1 MNPPLYLI
9 AGLGK
14 TGLSVARY
22 LRRNNKPF
30 IAFDTRAQ
38 APSIAEFTREFPNVS
53 LYVQDIPDEI
63 IHQLSDIIAS
73 PGLSLDTPFL
83 KKAMKAGVAIY
94 GDIECLA
101 REIHAPVIAITGTN
115 GKSTVTTLVGEM
127 AKAAGYKVAVAGNIG
142 TPVLDMLDDEHQY
155 DLWVLELSSFQLDL
169 TYSLEPIAATIL
181 NVTPD
186 HLDRHHTMEA
196 YIQAK
201 QRIYHKAQVA
211 LFNRDDLHTVPI
223 VSSHGEANISQD
235 RRTNTPSSTPQGPL
249 WDEGENEKRFLRE
262 EVNRISFGK
271 DAPEKNNWGL
281 IQQEN
286 KIYLAKGHTCFLPV
300 ESVLIKGVHNWFN
313 ALAACALADTAGI
326 TQQHII
332 EVLTTFSGLPHR
344 CQWVRILDGV
354 DWINDSKGTNIGA
367 TISAINGIGGS
378 MQGKIVLIAGGQG
391 KGADFR
397 ELAQPIADF
406 VRSIILIG
414 EDADKIEAAL
424 ADVVPISRASS
435 LDNAVEVAKLQ
446 AKPGDVVLLSPACA
460 SLDMFRDFNHR
471 GEAFASLVNGL

>member
-1 MNPPLYLI
+1 MNPPLYLV

-22 LRRNNKPF
+22 LHSKNKPF

-38 APSIAEFTREFPNVS
+38 AQSVTEFTKEFPNVRV
-53 LYVQDIPDEI
+53 YTQDIPDEI
-63 IHQLSDIIAS
+63 IGQLSDIIAS
-73 PGLSLDTPFL
+73 PGLPLDTPFF
-83 KKAMKAGVAIY
+83 KKAMQMGIAVY

-142 TPVLDMLDDEHQY
+142 TPVLDMLHDEHQY

-169 TYSLEPIAATIL
+169 TYSLTPIAATIL

-196 YIQAK
+196 YVQAK
-201 QRIYHKAQVA
+201 QRIYDKAQIA
-211 LFNRDDLHTVPI
+211 LFNRDDPYTVP
-223 VSSHGEANISQD
+223 
-235 RRTNTPSSTPQGPL
+235 TT
-249 WDEGENEKRFLRE
+249 
-262 EVNRISFGK
+262 EVNRISFGI

-281 IQQEN
+281 ITQN
-286 KIYLAKGHTCFLPV
+286 DKIYLSKGNTCILPV
-300 ESVLIKGVHNWFN
+300 ESILIKGVHNWLN
-313 ALAACALADTAGI
+313 ALAASALADSAGI
-326 TQQHII
+326 SQQHII
-332 EVLTTFSGLPHR
+332 SILTSFAGLAHR
-344 CQWVRILDGV
+344 CQWVRTLDGV

-391 KGADFR
+391 KGADFS
-397 ELAQPIADF
+397 ELAQSIADY
-406 VRSIILIG
+406 VRSIVLIG

-424 ADVVPISRASS
+424 ANVVPIARASS
-435 LDNAVEVAKLQ
+435 LDNAVVIAKSQ

-460 SLDMFRDFNHR
+460 SLDMFSDFNHR
-471 GEAFASLVNGL
+471 GESFASLVNGL